1 MLRIWSL
8 FCFFIT
14 FSLQAQSI
22 EQIRKSYTIAQNS
35 KENTAQFYQL
45 MQEVSS
51 EDVPIKRAYKGA
63 SIMMYA
69 KYSVKN
75 VRELLK
81 EGKELGRR
89 GIKQRTREYR
99 DSPSET

>member
-69 KYSVKN
+69 NYSVKSYLRKAKN
-75 VRELLK
+75 
-81 EGKELGRR
+81 G
-89 GIKQRTREYR
+89 
-99 DSPSET
+99 